1 MMSTSKAKTSVLDE
15 FLMPENMGN
24 HVLLIVLP
32 SMVLVISP
40 IVVFVR
46 DSNLN
51 IFPMYFSL
59 RAPKEPQRYNQL
71 SNMNTK

>member
-46 DSNLN
+46 D
-51 IFPMYFSL
+51 
-59 RAPKEPQRYNQL
+59 
-71 SNMNTK
+71 